1 MRYMYMYI
9 YKTQLIGTTIFISSV
24 QSEKQLYFVFAIK
37 YFLTTKNV
45 NEWTQICSVGS
56 YLLHV
61 CPDKEYIDTICN
73 IQVFNISR
81 LIFSFE
87 CQRTWVLSQS
97 YV

>member
-1 MRYMYMYI
+1 MI
-9 YKTQLIGTTIFISSV
+9 FLGISLAQIIGTTIFISSV

-56 YLLHV
+56 SLLHV
-61 CPDKEYIDTICN
+61 CPDKEYIDTIGN

-87 CQRTWVLSQS
+87 CQRTCVLSQS